1 MPESA
6 YATPGRKVPVVA
18 DADVLVVGGGFPGVC
33 AAIAAARL
41 GVSVALIERDGML
54 GGQAAEIY
62 TFGLS
67 SVVDNTGRQFIKGIP
82 WEIICRTVAE
92 GQTDPVWEMVNFARI
107 ERDGIL
113 SELERCG
120 RAQKNDTCVNPNA
133 FRFVLQSMV
142 DEHGITTLLEAP
154 LADVMLEGD
163 RICGVIAMGD
173 YSPFGVRAG
182 VVIDTTP
189 QSAVAALAGR
199 PFEHPEVYT
208 GTHPRVAGVDI
219 HRLVEHVRR
228 NPDDVSIAGY
238 EEGELASLAKPIEQR
253 VSLRF
258 SGFAAA
264 RERAIADDPVFE
276 MTGMGP
282 NHTFTFLYERDT
294 CGMYWVH
301 SADWRYTRLDDP
313 LHLSR
318 TITEM
323 RKRQWLTHKLFRGY
337 VSGFEQAH
345 LVDIHPHIARSLL
358 RSREPGGFVE
368 YDVPTEHI
376 TENGTLYDDA
386 IARVRGHHDSGEAP
400 NGWQLPY
407 RSLIPKGLDGLL
419 VTGKAACRSLHIH
432 STNAAVGQAAGVAA
446 AVAVKAG
453 VALRETP
460 VSTVQEELKR
470 QHAAVF

>member
-1 MPESA
+1 MSESG
-6 YATPGRKVPVVA
+6 YVMSGREVPVVA
-18 DADVLVVGGGFPGVC
+18 DTDVLIVGGGFPGVC

-41 GVSVALIERDGML
+41 GVSVALGERDGVL

-82 WEIICRTVAE
+82 WEILCRAVAE
-92 GQTDPVWEMVNFARI
+92 GQSDPVWEMVDFTRMGR
-107 ERDGIL
+107 EGIQ

-133 FRFVLQSMV
+133 FRYVLQTLV

-154 LADVMLEGD
+154 LADVMLEGN
-163 RICGVIAMGD
+163 RIHGVVAMGD
-173 YSPFGVRAG
+173 YGPFGVRAR

-189 QSAVAALAGR
+189 QSAVATLAGR
-199 PFEHPEVYT
+199 PFAHPEVYT

-219 HRLVEHVRR
+219 HRLIEYVRSH
-228 NPDDVSIAGY
+228 PGDVSIAGH
-238 EEGELASLAKPIEQR
+238 EQGDPASLAKAVEQR

-264 RERAIADDPVFE
+264 RERAIADDPTFE
-276 MTGMGP
+276 MTGRGP
-282 NHTFTFLYERDT
+282 DHTFVFLYEQDG
-294 CGMYWVH
+294 CGMHWVH
-301 SADWRYTRLDDP
+301 SAEWRLSRLDDP

-318 TITEM
+318 TIAEM

-337 VSGFEQAH
+337 VSGFERAH
-345 LVDIHPHIARSLL
+345 LMDIHPHIARALL
-358 RSREPGGFVE
+358 RSREPGGLVE
-368 YDVPTEHI
+368 YDVPGEHI
-376 TENGTLYDDA
+376 TENGTLYEDA
-386 IARVRGHHDSGEAP
+386 IARVRGHHDSGEALH
-400 NGWQLPY
+400 GWQLPY
-407 RSLIPKGLDGLL
+407 RSLIPKELEGLL

-453 VALRETP
+453 VALREIP
-460 VSTVQEELKR
+460 VAAVQEELKR
-470 QHAAVF
+470 QRAVVF